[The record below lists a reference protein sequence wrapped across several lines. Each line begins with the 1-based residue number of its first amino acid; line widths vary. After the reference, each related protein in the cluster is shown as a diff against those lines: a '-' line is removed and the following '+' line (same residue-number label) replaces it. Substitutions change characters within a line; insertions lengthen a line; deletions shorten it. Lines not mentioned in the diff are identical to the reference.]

1 MSNVFQ
7 NALANSALVAVLDS
21 SKTADV
27 FHYKTTATPTIATE
41 RIVLDPLGGATKHDN
56 AVVRFELPRYGL
68 LSKLVVKLD
77 ITAATVAHLYEA
89 GNPPIVQAIEYYE
102 IVSQNR
108 VLSRMTR
115 ENIIGALAELAESE
129 QLNVSLAAGSN
140 LSRTDTKPFT
150 VYLPWMGKI
159 SGLNS
164 ALNERWDTGFT
175 ERLEFR
181 VKFRST
187 EAIKKTIT
195 ASEVKYENCKLI
207 TFFDIM
213 KETDLKALRQAN
225 YGAGP
230 LVLLNTST
238 FTEGTKEFTKAAEVA
253 EGTES
258 FSIPIHCNGVTPKTT
273 ISVRKMSSGA
283 KVNGISSIKGDTTDG
298 LEIQKVTLSGS
309 GRELLSFDGRELKHL
324 GRSSYMSGQKFQN
337 VITIDWSCGKRLPG
351 YSGGVSWREIASPE
365 LKIEFKADATA
376 ANQPAVFK
384 CIVTHMQYDL
394 LSVLPS
400 NGRVQQSI
408 ST

>member
-21 SKTADV
+21 SKTPDV

-41 RIVLDPLGGATKHDN
+41 RIVLDPLGGATTHGN
-56 AVVRFELPRYGL
+56 TVVRFELPRYGL
-68 LSKLVVKLD
+68 LSKLIVKLD
-77 ITAATVAHLYEA
+77 IKYVAAADAYAA
-89 GNPPIVQAIEYYE
+89 GNPPIVNAIEYYE

-115 ENIIGALAELAESE
+115 ENIISALAELSESE
-129 QLNVSLAAGSN
+129 QNNVALAAGHKFASGAGIAN
-140 LSRTDTKPFT
+140 NEAFT

-159 SGLNS
+159 SGLSS

-181 VKFRST
+181 VKFRDTQSV
-187 EAIKKTIT
+187 KKQVSANAVTF
-195 ASEVKYENCKLI
+195 ENCKLI

-238 FTEGTKEFTKAAEVA
+238 FTEGTKELTIDADTAEA
-253 EGTES
+253 PQS
-258 FSIPIHCNGVTPKTT
+258 FSIPIHCNGVTPKTV
-273 ISVRKMSSGA
+273 ISVRQMTSGA
-283 KVNGISSIKGDTTDG
+283 DGNTLTDTTDG
-298 LEIQKVTLSGS
+298 LAIDKITLSGS
-309 GRELLSFDGRELKHL
+309 GRELLSFDGRELMHL
-324 GRSSYMSGQKFQN
+324 GRSSYMSGQKYQN
-337 VITIDWSCGKRLPG
+337 IITIDWSCGKKLPG

-365 LKIEFKADATA
+365 LKIEFTHPTVSAAGDAT
-376 ANQPAVFK
+376 FK

>member
-21 SKTADV
+21 SKTPDV

-41 RIVLDPLGGATKHDN
+41 RIVLDPLGGATSHDN

-68 LSKLVVKLD
+68 LSKLVVKVT
-77 ITAATVAHLYEA
+77 ITPTVANDLYDA
-89 GNPPIVQAIEYYE
+89 GNPPILNAIEYYE

-115 ENIIGALAELAESE
+115 ENIIAAIAELPQSE
-129 QLNVSLAAGSN
+129 QENVAKAAGDSLTQGN
-140 LSRTDTKPFT
+140 NVDM
-150 VYLPWMGKI
+150 VCYLPWMGKI
-159 SGLNS
+159 SGLTS

-181 VKFRST
+181 VKFRPTS
-187 EAIKKTIT
+187 AVKKVAGSAVTFT
-195 ASEVKYENCKLI
+195 NCKLI

-238 FTEGTKEFTKAAEVA
+238 FTEGTKELTKAGGGGESS
-253 EGTES
+253 ES

-273 ISVRKMSSGA
+273 ISVRKMAFGA
-283 KVNGISSIKGDTTDG
+283 QNQGVSTQFGDTVDG
-298 LEIQKVTLSGS
+298 FTITKITLSGS
-309 GRELLSFDGRELKHL
+309 GRELLSFDGRELKFL
-324 GRSSYMSGQKFQN
+324 GRSSYMSGNKYQN
-337 VITIDWSCGKRLPG
+337 VITIDWSCGKKLPG

-365 LKIEFKADATA
+365 LKIEFKAESTNANEPATY
-376 ANQPAVFK
+376 K